1 MGEKLLIDVCC
12 GPCSL
17 VLDHE
22 VEFDKSTSRFLFYN
36 PNVHP
41 WSEYK
46 RRLDAFLAFM
56 EGGGFNYEVLPW
68 SPEDWI
74 RAVSFREENRCEMC
88 YRLRLRRTADYA
100 MEEGFSVF
108 TTTLLASPWQN
119 HEMIGLL
126 GGSITRPAGTTF
138 SHLGRPGVLPQEDY
152 GRRERAGS
160 TQSWCGCIFSE
171 RERYDKTRREA
182 GPGRPCA

>member
-1 MGEKLLIDVCC
+1 MGEKLLIDACC

-17 VLDHE
+17 IFDHE
-22 VEFDKSTSRFLFYN
+22 VDLDRSTSRFLFYN

-41 WSEYK
+41 WSEYQ
-46 RRLDAFLAFM
+46 RRLEAFLAFM
-56 EGGGFNYEVLPW
+56 DAGGFNYEVLPW

-100 MEEGFSVF
+100 MEEGFGVF
-108 TTTLLASPWQN
+108 TTTLLASPWQD
-119 HEMIGLL
+119 HEMLGLL
-126 GGSITRPAGTTF
+126 GGSIATSRGQRFLTWD
-138 SHLGRPGVLPQEDY
+138 GRQYYHEGL
-152 GRRERAGS
+152 REARSRGLY
-160 TQSWCGCIFSE
+160 TQPWCGCIFSE